1 MGCPIIWASKLQTET
16 ALSTTKAEYIS
27 CSEALQAV
35 IPIINLIK
43 EAQSFGLP
51 VAPPKSK
58 VLCKL
63 FCDNSGAC
71 ELIRLP
77 KVRPRTKHINTKLHH
92 FRDHVANG
100 CISVQFVPTTEQQAD
115 IATKPLGSQLFT
127 KFRKLIMG
135 W

>member
-1 MGCPIIWASKLQTET
+1 MGCPIIWASNFQTET
-16 ALSTTKAEYIS
+16 ALSTTEAEFIS
-27 CSEALQAV
+27 CSEALSAV
-35 IPIINLIK
+35 IPIINLIE
-43 EAQSFGLP
+43 EAHSYGLP

-63 FCDNSGAC
+63 YSGAC

-77 KVRPRTKHINTKLHH
+77 KVQPRMKHINTKIHH
-92 FRDHVANG
+92 FCDHIANG

-115 IATKPLGSQLFT
+115 IAMKPLGLQLFT
-127 KFRKLIMG
+127 KFRKSIMG